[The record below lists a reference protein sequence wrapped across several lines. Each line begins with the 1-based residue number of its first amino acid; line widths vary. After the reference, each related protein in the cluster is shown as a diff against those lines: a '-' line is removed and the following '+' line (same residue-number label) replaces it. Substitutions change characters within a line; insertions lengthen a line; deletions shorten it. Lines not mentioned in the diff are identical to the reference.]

1 MIFSCHFPWRRED
14 GRMKIVN
21 RPEIHVPQ
29 TNHVM
34 DNMGVTVY
42 KFALGLFGL
51 QIDFI
56 GLLQRIDYCGPSIG
70 CMQPLVLKKKP
81 IKASFPK
88 KEAHQGFFSRFYG
101 LLRGKGGREVGR
113 GDRKNS
119 KKLGLALFALWNT
132 CVITY
137 ICVGAV
143 GMLVA
148 AAIICLTFIYVF
160 ANLRFGPD

>member
-1 MIFSCHFPWRRED
+1 MIFSCHFTWRRED

-70 CMQPLVLKKKP
+70 CMQPLVKV
-81 IKASFPK
+81 
-88 KEAHQGFFSRFYG
+88 GFCLCMFYCMISSNV
-101 LLRGKGGREVGR
+101 RV
-113 GDRKNS
+113 
-119 KKLGLALFALWNT
+119 
-132 CVITY
+132 
-137 ICVGAV
+137 
-143 GMLVA
+143 
-148 AAIICLTFIYVF
+148 
-160 ANLRFGPD
+160 